1 MHQPSQYEKMAY
13 SETFNTDIKFKDVK
27 TADFSTMTFSQIQYI
42 PVYFLLTSN
51 CIQTSTP
58 TYQTIDRIHTVKV
71 ITHTK
76 LIENLRRLKYC

>member
-27 TADFSTMTFSQIQYI
+27 SADFSTMTLSQIQYI

-51 CIQTSTP
+51 CRLTP

-76 LIENLRRLKYC
+76 LI